1 MRCLVL
7 AAVCGSILGGGPV
20 GAQEGMWR
28 AFKSGEELLRD
39 CRSETSESRA
49 LCRGYIMALNDVLSG
64 FGAVVDGTRACLE
77 GDESVEELIA
87 LVTDYLE
94 ANPGVRSIN
103 ADGLVAYALALRYP
117 CDAKRPR

>member
-7 AAVCGSILGGGPV
+7 AAVCGLTLCGAPL
-20 GAQEGMWR
+20 GAQEEMWR
-28 AFKSGEELLRD
+28 AFKSGEDLLRD

-64 FGAVVDGTRACLE
+64 FGAVVDGTYACLE
-77 GDESVEELIA
+77 GDESVEELVA
-87 LVTDYLE
+87 LVTDFLE
-94 ANPGVRSIN
+94 ANPNVRSIK

-117 CDAKRPR
+117 CGPDRLR